1 MAWILLIIA
10 GLFEIGWPLG
20 FKLASMHSKYFI
32 WFIGLSILS
41 MGLSGYFLYLAQ
53 KSIPIGTAYVI
64 WTGIGAIGTVLLGI
78 LFFHDSANIFRLLF
92 LSLILIGIV
101 GLKKTIH
108 PPIRNTAYMQVARW
122 RLLVMIPRIY
132 SDYCS
137 YP

>member
-32 WFIGLSILS
+32 WFTGLSILS

-78 LFFHDSANIFRLLF
+78 LFFHDSVNIFRLLF

-101 GLKKTIH
+101 GLK
-108 PPIRNTAYMQVARW
+108 
-122 RLLVMIPRIY
+122 LVH
-132 SDYCS
+132 
-137 YP
+137 

>member
-20 FKLASMHSKYFI
+20 FKLASVHSKYFI

-101 GLKKTIH
+101 GLK
-108 PPIRNTAYMQVARW
+108 
-122 RLLVMIPRIY
+122 LVH
-132 SDYCS
+132 
-137 YP
+137 

>member
-92 LSLILIGIV
+92 LSLIGIV
-101 GLKKTIH
+101 GLK
-108 PPIRNTAYMQVARW
+108 
-122 RLLVMIPRIY
+122 LVH
-132 SDYCS
+132 
-137 YP
+137 

>member
-1 MAWILLIIA
+1 MACILLIIA

-78 LFFHDSANIFRLLF
+78 LFFHDSVNIFRLLF

-101 GLKKTIH
+101 GLK
-108 PPIRNTAYMQVARW
+108 
-122 RLLVMIPRIY
+122 LVH
-132 SDYCS
+132 
-137 YP
+137 

>member
-78 LFFHDSANIFRLLF
+78 LFFHDSANIFRLLI

-101 GLKKTIH
+101 GLK
-108 PPIRNTAYMQVARW
+108 
-122 RLLVMIPRIY
+122 LVH
-132 SDYCS
+132 
-137 YP
+137 

>member
-41 MGLSGYFLYLAQ
+41 MGLIGYFLYLAQ

-101 GLKKTIH
+101 GLK
-108 PPIRNTAYMQVARW
+108 
-122 RLLVMIPRIY
+122 LVH
-132 SDYCS
+132 
-137 YP
+137 

>member
-53 KSIPIGTAYVI
+53 KSIPAYVI

-101 GLKKTIH
+101 GLK
-108 PPIRNTAYMQVARW
+108 
-122 RLLVMIPRIY
+122 LVH
-132 SDYCS
+132 
-137 YP
+137 

>member
-1 MAWILLIIA
+1 MAWILLIIT

-101 GLKKTIH
+101 GLK
-108 PPIRNTAYMQVARW
+108 
-122 RLLVMIPRIY
+122 LVH
-132 SDYCS
+132 
-137 YP
+137 

>member
-101 GLKKTIH
+101 GLK
-108 PPIRNTAYMQVARW
+108 
-122 RLLVMIPRIY
+122 LVL
-132 SDYCS
+132 
-137 YP
+137 

>member
-20 FKLASMHSKYFI
+20 FKLASMRSKYFI

-101 GLKKTIH
+101 GLK
-108 PPIRNTAYMQVARW
+108 
-122 RLLVMIPRIY
+122 LVH
-132 SDYCS
+132 
-137 YP
+137 

>member
-41 MGLSGYFLYLAQ
+41 IGLSGYFLYLAQ

-101 GLKKTIH
+101 GLK
-108 PPIRNTAYMQVARW
+108 
-122 RLLVMIPRIY
+122 LVH
-132 SDYCS
+132 
-137 YP
+137 

>member
-1 MAWILLIIA
+1 MAWLLLIIA

-101 GLKKTIH
+101 GLK
-108 PPIRNTAYMQVARW
+108 
-122 RLLVMIPRIY
+122 LVH
-132 SDYCS
+132 
-137 YP
+137 

>member
-101 GLKKTIH
+101 GLK
-108 PPIRNTAYMQVARW
+108 
-122 RLLVMIPRIY
+122 LVR
-132 SDYCS
+132 
-137 YP
+137 

>member
-53 KSIPIGTAYVI
+53 KSIPICTAYVI

-101 GLKKTIH
+101 GLK
-108 PPIRNTAYMQVARW
+108 
-122 RLLVMIPRIY
+122 LVH
-132 SDYCS
+132 
-137 YP
+137 

>member
-53 KSIPIGTAYVI
+53 KSIPSGTAYVI

-101 GLKKTIH
+101 GLK
-108 PPIRNTAYMQVARW
+108 
-122 RLLVMIPRIY
+122 LVH
-132 SDYCS
+132 
-137 YP
+137 

>member
-20 FKLASMHSKYFI
+20 FKLASRHAKYFI

-101 GLKKTIH
+101 GLK
-108 PPIRNTAYMQVARW
+108 
-122 RLLVMIPRIY
+122 LVH
-132 SDYCS
+132 
-137 YP
+137 

>member
-92 LSLILIGIV
+92 LSLILIG
-101 GLKKTIH
+101 K
-108 PPIRNTAYMQVARW
+108 
-122 RLLVMIPRIY
+122 
-132 SDYCS
+132 S
-137 YP
+137 YTVFALA